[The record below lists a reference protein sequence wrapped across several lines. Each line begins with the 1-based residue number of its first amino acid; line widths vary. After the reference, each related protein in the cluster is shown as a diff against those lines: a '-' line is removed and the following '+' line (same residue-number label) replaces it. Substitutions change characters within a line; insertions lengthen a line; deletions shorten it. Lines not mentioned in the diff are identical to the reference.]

1 MASGDS
7 FSSSRVLFD
16 FLAADGILSSFK
28 RLLLSNI
35 MQPKAKMKILKA
47 KITNL
52 YLRRH

>member
-7 FSSSRVLFD
+7 FSSSRVVFA
-16 FLAADGILSSFK
+16 FLAADVFC
-28 RLLLSNI
+28 LLPNI
-35 MQPKAKMKILKA
+35 MQPKAKMKIFKA